1 MESHLAANTQDSLI
15 QGLSYSLPN
24 AAEYI
29 LARTNVT
36 YFPQGG
42 NSYAPTGVRLI
53 RFQLAD
59 NTQFL
64 DPHSIRLMFTL
75 TNNAAAGGAALQLK
89 GPPMVLF
96 QRARILCNGVV
107 VEDIMYAN
115 RMYMML
121 YAMNPQRRNASN
133 LLEWSWQSENPPIA
147 GNTAAQEEVY
157 STIAATA
164 SKRFMGE
171 LPFGLFKQPLYL
183 MLKAC
188 PITIELEICQ
198 DPEEALCT
206 TIAAAGAAAPL
217 PAYEALARS
226 TAFTLSDVQIKADT
240 CTVSQDL
247 VERYSQHL
255 LSGKPLPIPFSS
267 FITQMQ
273 ALTGQASFN
282 VQVARAFSR
291 LKGVWFNFY
300 RTPVAEAGNIM
311 SGPAI
316 SSLGVSNYFYY
327 PPPGGS
333 AITPVALTTANDTL
347 QWQLLIG
354 SKTWP
359 TYPVRGVAE
368 TAYRLRCNLDEAQ
381 HGDLDIKLSDYVSTK
396 FIAALDVEKAAVG
409 PGAGA
414 SFTGVSTR
422 GGEQLLL
429 DIKNWNGLVPHRIY
443 VTCHYDAIL
452 NLRAEGVEMLD

>member
-59 NTQFL
+59 NSQFL

-75 TNNAAAGGAALQLK
+75 TNSGAGAPLQLK
-89 GPPMVLF
+89 GPPMVLI
-96 QRARILCNGVV
+96 QRARLLCNGVV

-115 RMYMML
+115 RLYMML
-121 YAMNPQRRNASN
+121 NAMNPQRRNASN
-133 LLEWSWQSENPPIA
+133 TLEWQHQDDAPPSAESIA
-147 GNTAAQEEVY
+147 GTDTVY
-157 STIAATA
+157 SSIAAGA
-164 SKRFMGE
+164 GKRFMAE

-183 MLKAC
+183 MLKAA
-188 PITIELEICQ
+188 PLTVELEIVQ
-198 DPEEALCT
+198 DPAEACWND
-206 TIAAAGAAAPL
+206 AAAVGAVAAL
-217 PAYEALARS
+217 DMS
-226 TAFTLSDVQIKADT
+226 QTFTLSDVQIKADT

-247 VERYSQHL
+247 VERYNQHL

-273 ALTGQASFN
+273 ALTGAASFN

-300 RTPVAEAGNIM
+300 RTPASETGNIQD
-311 SGPAI
+311 GPTI
-316 SSLGVSNYFYY
+316 SSLSVRNYFYY

-333 AITPVALTTANDTL
+333 AIAPAALTAANDTL

-381 HGDLDIKLSDYVSTK
+381 HGDLDIKFKDYVSKK

-414 SFTGVSTR
+414 SFTGVRTR

-429 DIKNWNGLVPHRIY
+429 DIKNWPGLVPQRIY

>member
-29 LARTNVT
+29 LQRTNVT

-42 NSYAPTGVRLI
+42 NAYAPTGVRLI

-64 DPHSIRLMFTL
+64 DPHSLRLMFTL
-75 TNNAAAGGAALQLK
+75 TNNGADPLQLP

-96 QRARILCNGVV
+96 QRCRILCNGVV
-107 VEDIMYAN
+107 VEDLNYSH
-115 RMYMML
+115 RLYMML
-121 YAMNPQRRNASN
+121 YALNPQRRNASN
-133 LLEWSWQSENPPIA
+133 LLEWQWRNEEPPSADSVA
-147 GNTAAQEEVY
+147 GADAVY
-157 STIAATA
+157 SSIAANA
-164 SKRFMGE
+164 SKRFMAE

-188 PITIELEICQ
+188 PITIELEILQ
-198 DPEEALCT
+198 EPSEGLWSPVAL
-206 TIAAAGAAAPL
+206 IAGAGGRPEV
-217 PAYEALARS
+217 PAFARS
-226 TAFTLSDVQIKADT
+226 TNFTLSDVQIKADT

-247 VERYSQHL
+247 VERYNQHL

-267 FITQMQ
+267 FGTQMQ

-291 LKGVWFNFY
+291 LKSVWFSFY
-300 RTPVAEAGNIM
+300 RTPTSEAGNVNV
-311 SGPAI
+311 GPTI
-316 SSLGVSNYFYY
+316 SSLGVANYFYY
-327 PPPGGS
+327 APPGGD
-333 AITPVALTTANDTL
+333 ATAPVALTTANDTL

-368 TAYRLRCNLDEAQ
+368 SAYRLREAIDQAQ
-381 HGDLDIKLSDYVSTK
+381 HGDIDISIKDYTSKK
-396 FIAALDVEKAAVG
+396 FICAMDVEKAATG

-429 DIKNWNGLVPHRIY
+429 DIKNWPGLVPQRIY
-443 VTCHYDAIL
+443 VTCHYDCIL

>member
-29 LARTNVT
+29 LQRTNVT

-42 NSYAPTGVRLI
+42 NAYAPTGVRLI
-53 RFQLAD
+53 RFQLGD

-64 DPHSIRLMFTL
+64 DPHSIRLMFSL
-75 TNNAAAGGAALQLK
+75 TNNGADPLQLE

-96 QRARILCNGVV
+96 QRCRILCNGVV
-107 VEDIMYAN
+107 VEDIMYSH
-115 RMYMML
+115 RLYMML
-121 YAMNPQRRNASN
+121 YALNPKRRNDSN
-133 LLEWSWQSENPPIA
+133 LLEWSWATETPQL
-147 GNTAAQEEVY
+147 GDAAAVDAQDAVY
-157 STIAATA
+157 ARIAAGA
-164 SKRFMGE
+164 SKRFMAE

-188 PITIELEICQ
+188 PITIELEIVQ
-198 DPEEALCT
+198 DPTEAVAT
-206 TIAAAGAAAPL
+206 PVVAAAAGGGL
-217 PAYEALARS
+217 PEYVALARS
-226 TAFTLSDVQIKADT
+226 TDFTLSDVQLKADT

-247 VERYSQHL
+247 VERYNQHL

-291 LKGVWFNFY
+291 LKSVWFNFY
-300 RTPVAEAGNIM
+300 RTPVREAGNIL
-311 SGPAI
+311 SGPAT

-327 PPPGGS
+327 TPPGGS
-333 AITPVALTTANDTL
+333 AIAPAALTVANDTL

-368 TAYRLRCNLDEAQ
+368 TAYRLRCAIDEAQ
-381 HGDLDIKLSDYVSTK
+381 HGDTDISFKDYVSTK
-396 FIAALDVEKAAVG
+396 FIAAMDVEKAATG

-429 DIKNWNGLVPHRIY
+429 DIKNWPGLVPQRIY
-443 VTCHYDAIL
+443 VTCHYDCIL